1 MHAVGKATA
10 ASGGSRGDRLRF
22 PRIRYRPPFRRQV
35 WYYTPPVLAPRG
47 APERRFAQTGRRPMR
62 TAYVLVAAVLAS
74 ACTATVDKQSV
85 KATQTAPEST
95 QVEVVRIP
103 YDPSLPYYVV
113 TVEPLSFDAGGEGG
127 GSAPPVPGRR
137 YGWGPWGWGLLPEGP
152 RARPYNPP
160 PQGASGN
167 MGSAIASQ
175 LVTALS
181 NAGNVRII
189 DYDYYLENKNRPAN
203 LVRKSQREVGP
214 FVIRGSVTEFN
225 EVAEATGSST
235 GGSLGAVGA
244 ALGIAGAI
252 AGNTPAAATGAGVA
266 VANPTFENTKARRTG
281 SVAMDLK
288 IVSPGSGRLL
298 GSVVA
303 NGSFTSESAA
313 RSEEHTSELQS
324 HSDLVCRLLL
334 E

>member
-1 MHAVGKATA
+1 MRSVLLLAV
-10 ASGGSRGDRLRF
+10 
-22 PRIRYRPPFRRQV
+22 
-35 WYYTPPVLAPRG
+35 
-47 APERRFAQTGRRPMR
+47 
-62 TAYVLVAAVLAS
+62 AVFGN

-85 KATQTAPEST
+85 KATQNAPEST

-113 TVEPLSFDAGGEGG
+113 TVEPLSFDASGEGG

-152 RARPYNPP
+152 QARPYNPP

-189 DYDYYLENKNRPAN
+189 DYDYYLENKNRPGN
-203 LVRKSQREVGP
+203 LVKKSQREVGP

-225 EVAEATGSST
+225 EIAEATGSST
-235 GGSLGAVGA
+235 GGSLGGLGA

-252 AGNTPAAATGAGVA
+252 AGNTPAAVTGAGVA

-288 IVSPGSGRLL
+288 IVSPSSGRLV

-313 RSEEHTSELQS
+313 SGFSLFGVGKASNAFAASALGQANRAAMNSATSQIVDRLRS
-324 HSDLVCRLLL
+324 VR
-334 E
+334 

>member
-1 MHAVGKATA
+1 MRAFCLLGVVALA
-10 ASGGSRGDRLRF
+10 AG
-22 PRIRYRPPFRRQV
+22 
-35 WYYTPPVLAPRG
+35 
-47 APERRFAQTGRRPMR
+47 
-62 TAYVLVAAVLAS
+62 
-74 ACTATVDKQSV
+74 CTATVDKQSV
-85 KATQTAPEST
+85 KATQNAPEST
-95 QVEVVRIP
+95 QVDMVRIP

-113 TVEPLSFDAGGEGG
+113 TVEPLGFDAGGGGG

-152 RARPYNPP
+152 QARPYNPP

-167 MGSAIASQ
+167 MGAAIAAQ

-189 DYDYYLENKNRPAN
+189 DYDYYLENKNRPGN
-203 LVRKSQREVGP
+203 LVKKNQREVGP
-214 FVIRGSVTEFN
+214 FVVRGSVTEFN
-225 EVAEATGSST
+225 EVAEATGSSV

-244 ALGIAGAI
+244 VLGVAGAI
-252 AGNTPAAATGAGVA
+252 AGNAPAAATGAGVA

-288 IVSPGSGRLL
+288 IVNPSNGRLV
-298 GSVVA
+298 GSLVA

-313 RSEEHTSELQS
+313 SGFSIFGVGKASNAFAASALGQANRAAMNSATTQIVE
-324 HSDLVCRLLL
+324 RLRGVR
-334 E
+334 